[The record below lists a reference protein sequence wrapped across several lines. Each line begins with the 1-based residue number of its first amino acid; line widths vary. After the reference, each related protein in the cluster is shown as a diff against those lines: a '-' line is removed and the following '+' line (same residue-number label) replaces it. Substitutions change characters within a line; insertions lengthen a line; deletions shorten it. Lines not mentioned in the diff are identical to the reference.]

1 MDETSN
7 FWMHA
12 MLTTLAL
19 TNLAAIWVAVNY
31 VG

>member
-7 FWMHA
+7 FWMQA

-19 TNLAAIWVAVNY
+19 TNLAAVWVAVNY